1 MYKNGTHPYKET
13 KKTNS
18 FKSMKRISQFEK
30 DTHLREIKRHKLFRQ
45 GNFVFET
52 GGVIR
57 LNNTTKSDPFDPVRP
72 TSSLTKMKT
81 LS

>member
-1 MYKNGTHPYKET
+1 
-13 KKTNS
+13 
-18 FKSMKRISQFEK
+18 MKRISQEK
-30 DTHLREIKRHKLFRQ
+30 IPTKRNKKAQIFRQ

-72 TSSLTKMKT
+72 TSSLTIMKRCVKKVGKT
-81 LS
+81 KDEKQY